1 MQPFPTARGTERSL
15 STHCTRLARV
25 GKRSVRAGVKA
36 KVGVGEMVPD
46 SMQELQAQRGLPSE
60 ILPRHTGIRNKYLAA
75 LGVIALLAMGSASL
89 QAVSCITQAS
99 LQAPDRE
106 ALLAAGNSIAG
117 DVAGQ
122 NFDQLQASLLPAVV
136 GEWESIRGAAQSAA
150 PVLKGGKVYW
160 GDGYL
165 LDASDLKGPADT
177 EFFCTNADSAA
188 TMTITLR
195 SLPAGR
201 YALLIGD
208 YEGAPLA
215 GQLALIL
222 GTDTTAAG
230 KWKLGGLFVR
240 EGALDGHD
248 GVWYWRRA
256 RELAEKKAV
265 WSAWFS
271 FDAARWLLIPV
282 DFLSSPH
289 LEKLNKEQSQ
299 LAANPSDSLP
309 LTVTGVGA
317 NAGKSWR
324 ITGLHFDATL
334 HTPDVGLVYES
345 TGLTEPVAARAEAI
359 EVMSALLK
367 LHPELRENFHGLWA
381 YAEKDGKHSYAIEL
395 AMHDI
400 P

>member
-1 MQPFPTARGTERSL
+1 MHRCFPNGISSRPSGIR
-15 STHCTRLARV
+15 
-25 GKRSVRAGVKA
+25 RAG
-36 KVGVGEMVPD
+36 
-46 SMQELQAQRGLPSE
+46 
-60 ILPRHTGIRNKYLAA
+60 LAA
-75 LGVIALLAMGSASL
+75 AGVITLLALSSTPMRAI
-89 QAVSCITQAS
+89 SCTTQAS
-99 LQAPDRE
+99 LQPADRE
-106 ALLAAGNSIAG
+106 VLLAAGNAIATE
-117 DVAGQ
+117 VASQ
-122 NFDQLQASLLPAVV
+122 NFDQLQASLLPAEI
-136 GEWESIRGAAQSAA
+136 GDWENIRGVAQSAA

-177 EFFCTNADSAA
+177 EFFCTHADSAA
-188 TMTITLR
+188 TITITLR

-208 YEGAPLA
+208 FEGAPLA
-215 GQLALIL
+215 GQMALIL
-222 GTDTTAAG
+222 GTDATAAG

-240 EGALDGHD
+240 EGAFDGPGGVHD
-248 GVWYWRRA
+248 GIWYWRHA
-256 RELAEKKAV
+256 RELAGKKAV

-271 FDAARWLLIPV
+271 YDAARWLLTPV

-299 LAANPSDSLP
+299 LPANPVDSLP
-309 LTVTGVGA
+309 LTLTGDAGA

-324 ITGLHFDATL
+324 ITALHLDATL
-334 HTPDVGLVYES
+334 HTPDLGVVYES

-359 EVMSALLK
+359 AVMSALLK
-367 LHPELRENFHGLWA
+367 LHPELRDNFHGLWA
-381 YAEKDGKHSYAIEL
+381 YAEKDGKRSYAIEL